1 MTTRYDTTD
10 DTARE
15 DGLAAAALAIRRG
28 ELVVMPT
35 DTVYGVGC
43 DAFDPDA
50 VTRLLDAKR
59 RGRDM
64 PIPVLISAVTTLDAL
79 TNAVPEWARVLVD
92 KFWPGPLTLVCM
104 QQASLQWDLGDS
116 RGTVA
121 VRMPESDVT
130 LELIQRTG
138 PLAVSSANTS
148 GSPPATNAELAT
160 EMLGDFV
167 EVVLDAGETSGD
179 QASTIVDCTGDRP
192 HVLREGVLSARDIY
206 GALAD
211 TGHGFDDEA
220 DDETEHETDD
230 AAVQGETEAEP
241 AAESDSKDDQPL
253 A

>member
-1 MTTRYDTTD
+1 MSTRYDTTD

-43 DAFDPDA
+43 DAFDPEA

-59 RGRDM
+59 RGREM
-64 PIPVLISAVTTLDAL
+64 PIPVLVSAVTTLDAL
-79 TNAVPEWARVLVD
+79 TTGVPEWTRVLVD
-92 KFWPGPLTLVCM
+92 RFWPGPLTLVCTH
-104 QQASLQWDLGDS
+104 QSSLQWDLGDT

-121 VRMPESDVT
+121 VRMPENDVT

-148 GSPPATNAELAT
+148 GSPAATDADRAT

-167 EVVLDAGETSGD
+167 AVVLDAGETAD
-179 QASTIVDCTGDRP
+179 DRPSTIVDCTGERP
-192 HVLREGVLSARDIY
+192 HILREGALSARDIHR
-206 GALAD
+206 ALAEA
-211 TGHGFDDEA
+211 GHGDDSE
-220 DDETEHETDD
+220 
-230 AAVQGETEAEP
+230 
-241 AAESDSKDDQPL
+241 DDQPL

>member
-1 MTTRYDTTD
+1 MSTRYDTTD
-10 DTARE
+10 DTARD

-43 DAFDPDA
+43 DAFDPEA

-64 PIPVLISAVTTLDAL
+64 PIPVLVSAVTTLDAL
-79 TNAVPEWARVLVD
+79 TTGVPEWARVLVD
-92 KFWPGPLTLVCM
+92 RFWPGPLTLVCTY
-104 QQASLQWDLGDS
+104 QSSLQWDLGDS

-121 VRMPESDVT
+121 VRMPENDVT

-148 GSPPATNAELAT
+148 GSPAATNADLAT

-167 EVVLDAGETSGD
+167 VVVLDAGETAGD
-179 QASTIVDCTGDRP
+179 QPSTIVDCTGERP
-192 HVLREGVLSARDIY
+192 HILREGALSARDIHR
-206 GALAD
+206 ALAE
-211 TGHGFDDEA
+211 TGHGDDSE
-220 DDETEHETDD
+220 DDR
-230 AAVQGETEAEP
+230 
-241 AAESDSKDDQPL
+241 PL